1 MAFGPGGSEPPA
13 FQIGVDIMK
22 VEPPQRESFAQF
34 VNIFNEQVSGVDWFH
49 IDTSQ

>member
-22 VEPPQRESFAQF
+22 VEPPQREPFVQF
-34 VNIFNEQVSGVDWFH
+34 VRIFSEQVSDVDLFH
-49 IDTSQ
+49 IDASQ